1 MFFGGAKRAAAHCS
15 LCKKVYIIALG
26 ETRCYQ
32 SPTRTCSIYN
42 MPPKRRNLR
51 AKLDAVAAE
60 DLRRK
65 RKAKAIQEDE
75 EYEENVSESESES
88 ESEEEEEE
96 DMEAVERPPA
106 GASKTKKKTMKK
118 KKKEERKLKLRSEGS
133 VLERTCAVDKFGFST
148 VDGNRYLDDTAPQDF
163 PDSSFH
169 FNESKQTELGNQWF
183 SARYALLRGRSKKDG
198 SLYSSP
204 SIFLQKDWQ
213 GKYLTFTLPDKHVS
227 ALRKFLEEVERE
239 KQSTL

>member
-1 MFFGGAKRAAAHCS
+1 
-15 LCKKVYIIALG
+15 
-26 ETRCYQ
+26 
-32 SPTRTCSIYN
+32 

-65 RKAKAIQEDE
+65 RKAKAIQEAE
-75 EYEENVSESESES
+75 ESENVSESESES
-88 ESEEEEEE
+88 ESEEEEE

-148 VDGNRYLDDTAPQDF
+148 VDGNKYLDDTAPQDF

>member
-1 MFFGGAKRAAAHCS
+1 MFLALFFGGAKGVAAHCS

-26 ETRCYQ
+26 KTRCYQ

-65 RKAKAIQEDE
+65 RKAKAIQEAE
-75 EYEENVSESESES
+75 ESENVSES
-88 ESEEEEEE
+88 
-96 DMEAVERPPA
+96 
-106 GASKTKKKTMKK
+106 
-118 KKKEERKLKLRSEGS
+118 
-133 VLERTCAVDKFGFST
+133 VLERSCAVDKFGFST
-148 VDGNRYLDDTAPQDF
+148 VDGNKYLDDCAPQDF
-163 PDSSFH
+163 PDSFH
-169 FNESKQTELGNQWF
+169 FNEGKQTELGNQWF
-183 SARYALLRGRSKKDG
+183 SARWALLRGRSKKDG